1 MRQVPSTM
9 DEVTARWLEDVL
21 REARSL
27 APGTSVASLG
37 VEPLGEGVGLLGELA
52 RLRPVYS
59 GAAEDLPETMIV
71 KLPSSHEVNR
81 YRGNQFGFYAREIRF
96 YDEIAAKLE
105 LRVPRCYHAA
115 IDGDAG
121 CFVLL
126 LEDLATLDA
135 PDQVAGLREDQAM
148 IAVEHIARFHA
159 SWWDTPELD
168 LMDWLPRSDGPVT
181 MQAAPAYRDS
191 WPLFLDRFGDAIPEG
206 GAAIGKAVGEAY
218 ESLLELGGMPPR
230 TIVHTDFRL
239 DNMFF
244 GAVGS
249 DDEFVLIDWQLSTKG
264 GGCYDIAYL
273 LCQSMPVERRRA
285 VEERVLRR
293 WWDVLVERG
302 VRSYSWERARED
314 YDRSALVCLVIPV
327 ISGATMDLG
336 NERGEALIR
345 ALVERSFTAVLDRDA
360 ARLLAD

>member
-1 MRQVPSTM
+1 
-9 DEVTARWLEDVL
+9 
-21 REARSL
+21 
-27 APGTSVASLG
+27 
-37 VEPLGEGVGLLGELA
+37 
-52 RLRPVYS
+52 
-59 GAAEDLPETMIV
+59 
-71 KLPSSHEVNR
+71 
-81 YRGNQFGFYAREIRF
+81 
-96 YDEIAAKLE
+96 
-105 LRVPRCYHAA
+105 
-115 IDGDAG
+115 
-121 CFVLL
+121 
-126 LEDLATLDA
+126 
-135 PDQVAGLREDQAM
+135 
-148 IAVEHIARFHA
+148 
-159 SWWDTPELD
+159 
-168 LMDWLPRSDGPVT
+168 MDWLPRSDGPVT
-181 MQAAPAYRDS
+181 MQAAPAYRES

-206 GAAIGKAVGEAY
+206 GAAIGKAVGDAY